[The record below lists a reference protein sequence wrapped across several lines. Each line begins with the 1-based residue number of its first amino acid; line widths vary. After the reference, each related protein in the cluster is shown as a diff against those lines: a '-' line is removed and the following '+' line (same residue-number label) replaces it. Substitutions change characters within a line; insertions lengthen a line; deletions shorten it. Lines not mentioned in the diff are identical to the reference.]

1 MNAILFSIRI
11 IFYKWM
17 SSRKW
22 KKFWLTHTHTHVSN
36 DILEFRDSPTLEHTH
51 TDISMLVSTQKHEF
65 NSRCKV
71 KPHKNMYQISDK
83 QLIMQCNVNTFFR
96 YFKFSFYVDVSSNEW
111 NRKFKNTNN
120 KNIKEKWQIIFAWY
134 MNIN

>member
-51 TDISMLVSTQKHEF
+51 ISMLVSTQKHEL
-65 NSRCKV
+65 NSRREV

-83 QLIMQCNVNTFFR
+83 QLIMQCNVNTFFL
-96 YFKFSFYVDVSSNEW
+96 YFNFRFMLMSVAMNGIANSKKFLLG
-111 NRKFKNTNN
+111 T
-120 KNIKEKWQIIFAWY
+120 
-134 MNIN
+134 